1 MRFLSYNSQVSI
13 IAVIILLF
21 SGFAWRD
28 NKSAAQAATADE
40 LRNKIENSQSEIQ
53 ELEKEIQ
60 TFRQEITKTQQ
71 EKNSLNTEIKK
82 IDLTRQKLG
91 SEIKLTQNQ
100 IKTTEKQIAE
110 LANGIQD
117 KETAIEHNRAV
128 IAESMRLLAGT
139 DDESLL
145 VSFLAS
151 ESLSEFWNSADQLAQ
166 VNNRLIKLIAELNQ
180 NKKQLTSTKVQK
192 EVQKKDLSVLTTK
205 LSDQKQLVDQTK
217 QEKNSL
223 LSATQSKETAYQK
236 LLQDRLAKKRAVEA
250 EMQQAEAQLKVV
262 LDPNRLPDSGTKAL
276 RWPLDKII
284 ITQYFG
290 NTAFA
295 LQNAAVYNGKGH
307 NGIDLAADVG
317 TPLKAAN
324 SGKVIGVGDTDNTC
338 QGASYGKWIL
348 IQHNN
353 GLSTLYAHLS
363 LIKIGEGQTVE
374 SGQLIGYTGNTGYST
389 GPHLHFTV
397 YASQGVQVGSLKS
410 KVPGCG
416 TYRLPI
422 ASYNSYL
429 NPLNYL

>member
-1 MRFLSYNSQVSI
+1 M
-13 IAVIILLF
+13 
-21 SGFAWRD
+21 
-28 NKSAAQAATADE
+28 
-40 LRNKIENSQSEIQ
+40 
-53 ELEKEIQ
+53 
-60 TFRQEITKTQQ
+60 
-71 EKNSLNTEIKK
+71 
-82 IDLTRQKLG
+82 IDRQKLG
-91 SEIKLTQNQ
+91 TKLNYQNQ

-374 SGQLIGYTGNTGYST
+374 SGQLIG
-389 GPHLHFTV
+389 H
-397 YASQGVQVGSLKS
+397 
-410 KVPGCG
+410 
-416 TYRLPI
+416 R
-422 ASYNSYL
+422 
-429 NPLNYL
+429 

>member
-100 IKTTEKQIAE
+100 IKTTEKQITE

-128 IAESMRLLAGT
+128 IAESMRLLAET

-145 VSFLAS
+145 ISFLAS

-276 RWPLDKII
+276 RWPLDKIK

-295 LQNAAVYNGKGH
+295 LQNAAVYNGNGH

-317 TPLKAAN
+317 TPLKAA
-324 SGKVIGVGDTDNTC
+324 SGGKVIGIGDTDNTC

-348 IQHNN
+348 IEHNN

-363 LIKIGEGQTVE
+363 LIKVGEGQVVE
-374 SGQLIGYTGNTGYST
+374 NGQLIGYTGNTGYST